1 MKKSTI
7 KNDNLLKL
15 IYFIT
20 LVVLLLYLFFN
31 KFGLIK
37 YFELESE
44 INSIEKKTQKTEQQI
59 KKYEE
64 DIKSLKNNDSKL
76 EEVAREK
83 FHMKKKNEKAFQFKD
98 RKKR

>member
-7 KNDNLLKL
+7 KNDNLLRL
-15 IYFIT
+15 IYFIV

-31 KFGLIK
+31 KFGLVK
-37 YFELESE
+37 YLELKSE
-44 INSIEKKTQKTEQQI
+44 IGSIETKTKKTELQI

-64 DIKSLKNNDSKL
+64 DIKSLKKNDSKL

-98 RKKR
+98 KKEK